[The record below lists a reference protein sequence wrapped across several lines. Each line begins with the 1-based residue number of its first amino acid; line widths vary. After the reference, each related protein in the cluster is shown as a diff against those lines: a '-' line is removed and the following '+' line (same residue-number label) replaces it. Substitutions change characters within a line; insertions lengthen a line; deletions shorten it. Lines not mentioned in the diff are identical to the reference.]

1 MCEAKPPWM
10 SLPGIF
16 CARQMVVRPRLHR
29 SHSPQG
35 STAGT
40 ITDLPSQLSAPG
52 PAATTRPL
60 ISWPRA
66 RGSGW
71 LVRTPS

>member
-1 MCEAKPPWM
+1 MWLAKPPWM

-16 CARQMVVRPRLHR
+16 CARQMVARPRWHR

-40 ITDLPSQLSAPG
+40 MTALPIQASAPA
-52 PAATTRPL
+52 PAPSTRPL
-60 ISWPRA
+60 ISWPSA
-66 RGSGW
+66 SGSAC
-71 LVRTPS
+71 LVRTAS

>member
-16 CARQMVVRPRLHR
+16 WPRQMVASPRLHR
-29 SHSPQG
+29 SHSPHG
-35 STAGT
+35 STAGM
-40 ITDLPSQLSAPG
+40 ITDLPSHFSAPA
-52 PAATTRPL
+52 PASTTRPL
-60 ISWPRA
+60 ISWPSA
-66 RGSGW
+66 SGSGW

>member
-16 CARQMVVRPRLHR
+16 CARQMVARPRLHR

-40 ITDLPSQLSAPG
+40 ITDLPSHSIAPG
-52 PAATTRPL
+52 PVSTTVPL
-60 ISWPRA
+60 ISCPSA
-66 RGSGW
+66 SGGAMF
-71 LVRTPS
+71 VRTPS